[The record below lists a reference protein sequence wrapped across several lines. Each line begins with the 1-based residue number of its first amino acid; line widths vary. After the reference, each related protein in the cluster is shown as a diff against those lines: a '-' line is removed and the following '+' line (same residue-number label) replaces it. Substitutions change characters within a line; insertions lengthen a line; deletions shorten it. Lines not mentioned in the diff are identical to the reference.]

1 MEAVRKALSASA
13 TESTTQSNPDR
24 ASQLAAA
31 RQRAVEV
38 RKQRAEEKKEL
49 KMQEKENEKLR
60 LQKVKLE
67 NERLKNEISTA
78 SDDGNETDTDTK
90 PKKASK
96 KGKKRQTND
105 DVASTFVVDP
115 RASEKGKEKT
125 DKKEEASANVVEGDD
140 KAQTAPSQSTSVDL
154 LAPVAEKI
162 EKLTSMFEEE
172 MQYKK
177 RKREEREKEASRQHE
192 SSRNRHIQMVQ
203 DPAYVAYN
211 NGMKK
216 MRDSVLMTHVF
227 GH

>member
-115 RASEKGKEKT
+115 EKGKEKT
-125 DKKEEASANVVEGDD
+125 DKKEEASANVVEGDE

-192 SSRNRHIQMVQ
+192 SSRNRHMQMVQ

-216 MRDSVLMTHVF
+216 MRESALMTHVF